1 VPIIIQDKDLVL
13 SNTDGRGSQ
22 INFSQSLQLVG
33 QEVESDEVLLVKTQ
47 EI

>member
-1 VPIIIQDKDLVL
+1 MPVILQYKDLVL
-13 SNTDGRGSQ
+13 SHTDGRGSQ

-33 QEVESDEVLLVKTQ
+33 QEIESDEVLLVQTQ